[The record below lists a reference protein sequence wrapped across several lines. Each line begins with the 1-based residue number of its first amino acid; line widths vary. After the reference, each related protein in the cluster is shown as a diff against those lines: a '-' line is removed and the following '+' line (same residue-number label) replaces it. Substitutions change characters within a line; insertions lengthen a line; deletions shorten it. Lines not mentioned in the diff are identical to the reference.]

1 MAQERYPRI
10 QRDRPFVG
18 AGFYLETSVQIKSQK
33 DFWSGLMFI
42 VTGLGF
48 AWGAMNYS
56 FGSAARP
63 GPGYFPFGLGILL
76 AVLGAII
83 LIKALTVATE
93 DGDPVGSIAWRPMLL
108 IVAGVVVFGLV
119 LPRLGMIISLP
130 LLVLIAS
137 YAGDEFHLGEV
148 LINSVVL
155 TVFSWVIFIWGLNL
169 TIPLWPTFLGAK

>member
-1 MAQERYPRI
+1 M
-10 QRDRPFVG
+10 
-18 AGFYLETSVQIKSQK
+18 QIKSQK

-76 AVLGAII
+76 AILGAVIA
-83 LIKALTVATE
+83 LKALTVPTK
-93 DGDPVGSIAWRPMLL
+93 DGDPIGAVAWRPLAL
-108 IVAGVVVFGLV
+108 IVGAVVVFGLV
-119 LPRLGMIISLP
+119 LPKLGLILSLP

-148 LINSVVL
+148 AINSVIL
-155 TVFSWVIFIWGLNL
+155 TAFSWAIFIWGLGL
-169 TIPLWPTFLGAK
+169 TIPLWPSFLGAK